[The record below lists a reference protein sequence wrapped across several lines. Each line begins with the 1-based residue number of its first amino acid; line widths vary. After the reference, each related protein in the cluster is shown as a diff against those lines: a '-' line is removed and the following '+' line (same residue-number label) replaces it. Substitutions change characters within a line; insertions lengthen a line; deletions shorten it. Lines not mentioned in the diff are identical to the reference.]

1 LVTGAF
7 DEGAPAIGDLPAGL
21 AQAMSTSHEKR
32 LALEEATAAGTDGR
46 CGSSAR
52 LLGEVARHK
61 RPEHLTAVLGEVP
74 ELPACRRSWV
84 AGAAVIETLRRRLG
98 LERASLGHEHEERHL
113 DIFEQLGFSA
123 GLEREREQIHERD
136 RGLGL

>member
-1 LVTGAF
+1 MPLVTGAF

-52 LLGEVARHK
+52 LLGLLPDSRLHVLAGCGHWTMIER
-61 RPEHLTAVLGEVP
+61 TADFLAVVQPFLG
-74 ELPACRRSWV
+74 
-84 AGAAVIETLRRRLG
+84 G
-98 LERASLGHEHEERHL
+98 
-113 DIFEQLGFSA
+113 
-123 GLEREREQIHERD
+123 
-136 RGLGL
+136 